1 MCLCVYLYVCL
12 FTITIL
18 RRGPAFRTPESDNM
32 CVFVCVCL
40 LIITICPGPA
50 FREHRRD
57 NIHIQ
62 TVSAHGQG
70 EWDKVTRESDR
81 GQGDD

>member
-1 MCLCVYLYVCL
+1 MCL
-12 FTITIL
+12 
-18 RRGPAFRTPESDNM
+18 

-62 TVSAHGQG
+62 TVHAHGQG